1 MVAISRSRFTVTV
14 ERGHGSW
21 WVTECVEL
29 GAVSQVLCI
38 DQAADDMREAIAHL
52 SGLSVKSLG
61 VV

>member
-1 MVAISRSRFTVTV
+1 
-14 ERGHGSW
+14 
-21 WVTECVEL
+21 VTECVEL